1 MRRNLALWERALFTV
16 AGAFLF
22 FHVGWM
28 KIAGTA
34 LLAVGLAYP
43 YLYEAGG
50 GCPAAEI

>member
-34 LLAVGLAYP
+34 LLAAGFASQ